1 MVELETDLLANA
13 IPAEGP
19 EGLMRVLEELL
30 AKVRSASL
38 ETKEFVVLYQLGK
51 QRSIIKV
58 DFNQEPCHFWY
69 QDTLGRPITK
79 AVENTIAEFIWTKC
93 GERERFLKEMSSKE
107 ST

>member
-1 MVELETDLLANA
+1 MAELETNSFANA
-13 IPAEGP
+13 IPVEGP
-19 EGLMRVLEELL
+19 EGLMQALEDLL
-30 AKVRSASL
+30 AKVKSEPEAS
-38 ETKEFVVLYQLGK
+38 KEYVLLYQLGK

-79 AVENTIAEFIWTKC
+79 AVENTIAEFLWTKC
-93 GERERFLKEMSSKE
+93 GERERYLKESSRE